1 MSHHLYLTAPLP
13 TKQMPPGVPYIVGNE
28 AAERFSYYGM
38 KAILTVFMTQYLL
51 NAAGQKDTMSEPD
64 ATACYHWFSAANYA
78 FPVLGALLA
87 DLWLGKYRTIIWL
100 SLVYCLGHLA
110 LAVDETRI
118 GLFLGLTLVAI
129 GSGGIKPCVSAHV
142 GDQFSSTNKHLLE
155 RVYGWFYF
163 SINFGS
169 MFSTMLTPW
178 LLEHPWFGPKWAFGV
193 PGILMAIATIVFW
206 MGRHKFV
213 HVPARGVGF
222 LKESLSP
229 EGLKILLRL
238 SVIFL
243 FIAVFWSL
251 YDQSGSKW
259 VLQAEHMNRRFLGFD
274 WKPAQIQAVNPIL
287 VMLFIP
293 LFTLG
298 IYPLSSRFMTVTP
311 LGKMSVG
318 FFFAMSSFAVSGLA
332 EVWIQAGQEV
342 NVAWQLLSYVLM
354 TVGEVMI
361 YFTALEFSYTQ
372 APPTMKSFVMALNL
386 LSVTV
391 GNVFTAL
398 VNSLISQN
406 AEFEKVMHGAN
417 YYWFFTTMMG
427 LAACLFV
434 GVALTYRGKT
444 YLQDE
449 AGLVADES
457 GPQGER
463 PA

>member
-1 MSHHLYLTAPLP
+1 MSHQPYLTAPLP
-13 TKQMPPGVPYIVGNE
+13 TKHMPPGIPYIVGNE

-38 KAILTVFMTQYLL
+38 KAILTIFMTKYLL
-51 NAAGQKDTMSEPD
+51 DATGKLAPMSEPH
-64 ATACYHWFSAANYA
+64 ATAAYHWFSAANYA
-78 FPVLGALLA
+78 FPILGALLA
-87 DLWLGKYRTIIWL
+87 DLWWGKYRTIIWL

-110 LAVDETRI
+110 LAIDETRI

-142 GDQFSSTNKHLLE
+142 GDQFSQTNKHLLE

-178 LLEHPWFGPKWAFGV
+178 LLDDPRFGPKWAFGI
-193 PGILMAIATIVFW
+193 PGVLMAIATFVFW

-222 LKESLSP
+222 IKESLSP
-229 EGLKILLRL
+229 EGRRILLRL

-251 YDQSGSKW
+251 YDQTGSKW
-259 VLQAEHMNRRFLGFD
+259 VLQAERMDRVFMGIE
-274 WKPAQIQAVNPIL
+274 WKESQIQSINPIL
-287 VMLFIP
+287 VMIFIP
-293 LFTLG
+293 LFTLV
-298 IYPLSSRFMTVTP
+298 IYPLCERVVKVTP

-318 FFFAMSSFAVSGLA
+318 FFFAMSSFALSGLA
-332 EVWIQAGQEV
+332 EVWLQAGKEV
-342 NVAWQLLSYVLM
+342 NVSWQLLAFGLM
-354 TVGEVMI
+354 TIGEVMI

-386 LSVTV
+386 LSVTL

-406 AEFEKVMHGAN
+406 RDFEKAMDGAN
-417 YYWFFTTMMG
+417 YYWFFTTIM
-427 LAACLFV
+427 LVASCIFV
-434 GVALTYRGKT
+434 GVALTYKGKT
-444 YLQDE
+444 YLQDSAE
-449 AGLVADES
+449 LVTEEPTAD
-457 GPQGER
+457 
-463 PA
+463 A